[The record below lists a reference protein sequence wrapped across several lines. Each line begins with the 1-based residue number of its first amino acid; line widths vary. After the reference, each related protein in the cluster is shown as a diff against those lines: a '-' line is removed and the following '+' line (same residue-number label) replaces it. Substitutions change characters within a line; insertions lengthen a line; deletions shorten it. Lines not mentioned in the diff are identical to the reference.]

1 MRCRELGIL
10 FVGRWGNLGVRARHE
25 GSPEI
30 SGGRCAAGRGRRK
43 KGRQM
48 GPAEGMTEN

>member
-43 KGRQM
+43 KGPTD
-48 GPAEGMTEN
+48 GAG